1 MFVNAYSGNILATMK
16 AIGHG
21 GSDRDL
27 INKGR
32 NWLANE
38 VVQKAL
44 QSRYTY
50 TVEQKKN
57 IADKD
62 DLLQWW
68 TSIVQNKDEHDP
80 EKGKIQLRD
89 RIKAS
94 ELIGKAHIMF
104 GEKKDINHNVT
115 ITNVIESAYKL
126 DDTDIE
132 DIDYVEK
139 REDEVAKELPM
150 PELKE
155 DKKKDKKK
163 DVMEIFDGES

>member
-1 MFVNAYSGNILATMK
+1 MFVNAYSGNILSTMK

-21 GSDRDL
+21 GEDQAL

-32 NWLANE
+32 NWLANPG
-38 VVQKAL
+38 VQEAL

-50 TVEQKKN
+50 TVEQTKN

-62 DLLQWW
+62 SLLQWW
-68 TSIVQNKDEHDP
+68 TSIVMNKDEFDP
-80 EKGKIQLRD
+80 DKGKIQLRD

-104 GEKKDINHNVT
+104 GEKKDINHNLT

-126 DDTDIE
+126 EDTDIE

-139 REDEVAKELPM
+139 REEEVAKVLPT

-155 DKKKDKKK
+155 EKKMEP
-163 DVMEIFDGES
+163 MEIFDAGA